1 MEIKWTKQALEGFNK
16 IQSQHF
22 TSIETKEYKKDLINR
37 IRNKISLLGTTIP
50 TKQLGWDFK
59 HSRQKR

>member
-1 MEIKWTKQALEGFNK
+1 MEI
-16 IQSQHF
+16 
-22 TSIETKEYKKDLINR
+22 KEYKKDLINR

-50 TKQLGWDFK
+50 TKQSGWDFK